1 MLPLIPYS
9 TTIAGN
15 QLTASLFA
23 AAAPTVILSDDIFNI
38 FDRYGA
44 GGLFVVAAYFFY
56 KRSEKLN
63 ALREAEHKE
72 HIRALKEELVRERTS
87 NRD

>member
-1 MLPLIPYS
+1 MLPIIPNS
-9 TTIAGN
+9 TIAIN
-15 QLTASLFA
+15 QLSAWSFA
-23 AAAPTVILSDDIFNI
+23 AAAPTVILSDEIFNV

-63 ALREAEHKE
+63 ALRETEHKE

-87 NRD
+87 KND